1 MVDTETA
8 RRRSS
13 RHSSVDSGSVLP
25 KQCIFCN
32 ADKYVSASKTREVL
46 TSCVQLRAD
55 DKIRRLAR
63 ERFDSDILAVTS
75 NELIAKEAHYHFSCY
90 RDYVRVRPSSNE
102 NLPGSCTDT
111 EQACEHDEDDDDL
124 TDLFQCLNDLYQ
136 NPKYITLKS
145 LQLLVKTESG
155 KKNIRRTIERKTNDF
170 VFVNCGRNVLVY
182 PCSWKT
188 EDVVSELYKTKMTL
202 LKIGQDDESKL
213 VCQSA
218 SIMRNEAKNIDYTMP
233 WPPSPDD
240 LSAVG
245 FQIPKH
251 LDLFLS
257 VLLSGNI
264 KSPSDRVN
272 RLKLSFAQ
280 DVIYAGNCF
289 ILSLCLVYLN

>member
-170 VFVNCGRNVLVY
+170 VFVNCGRNVHYRELAHLENDFPDIY
-182 PCSWKT
+182 REF
-188 EDVVSELYKTKMTL
+188 EDGNFSVQL
-202 LKIGQDDESKL
+202 
-213 VCQSA
+213 
-218 SIMRNEAKNIDYTMP
+218 
-233 WPPSPDD
+233 SPDNPFGRMEAD
-240 LSAVG
+240 KVIETTINKDTKTPG
-245 FQIPKH
+245 GTTGTYFKP
-251 LDLFLS
+251 LDDYGLNHYFL
-257 VLLSGNI
+257 
-264 KSPSDRVN
+264 
-272 RLKLSFAQ
+272 
-280 DVIYAGNCF
+280 
-289 ILSLCLVYLN
+289 